1 MSRLLPYFLRP
12 GINQCAA
19 LLSVLCIAV
28 GMFFSS
34 GTCAAAEEVPRA
46 ALRYRAQLIR
56 EAHAGWGLDAPS
68 AALAA
73 QVHQESGWRDDA
85 VSPVGAKGMAQFMP
99 ATAKWANTA
108 LPGLKDLPTYSTAWS
123 LRALVVYD
131 KWLWDRVRGT
141 DSCNRMAKVDASY
154 NMGLGWI
161 YRAEHAATAKG
172 VDAGRWW
179 GAVELVNPGQSA
191 AAFAESRG
199 YPRRILITLAPR
211 YVAAGFGASPCA
223 S

>member
-1 MSRLLPYFLRP
+1 MSRLLPFLLQP
-12 GINQCAA
+12 GMNQCAVWV
-19 LLSVLCIAV
+19 SVLCFAA
-28 GMFFSS
+28 GMVFSS
-34 GTCAAAEEVPRA
+34 GASAAEVPSV

-73 QVHQESGWRDDA
+73 QVQQESGWRDDA
-85 VSPVGAKGMAQFMP
+85 VSPVGAKGMTQFMP
-99 ATAKWANTA
+99 ATAKWANQA
-108 LPGLKDLPTYSTAWS
+108 LPGLKDLPIYSTAWS
-123 LRALVVYD
+123 LRALVAYD
-131 KWLWDRVRGT
+131 KWLWDRVRGA
-141 DSCNRMAKVDASY
+141 DACHRMAKADASY
-154 NMGLGWI
+154 NAGLGWI

-172 VDAGRWW
+172 VDASRWW
-179 GAVELVNPGQSA
+179 DAVERVNPGQSA